1 MRIGIVG
8 LAGHVTDCM
17 KGAAAWKGAKVV
29 AVSDPDSETTAKFV
43 KKNDK
48 LAGDAEQYTDWKHLI
63 EHAMIDVAIVSGENG
78 ERAEQLIAL
87 AKRDVHICSEKPLAT
102 TLDDLA
108 RVRSAVE
115 KSKSKLTMLLRM
127 RYEAKY
133 RTMRELVQEKG
144 VVGKVGLVTCQ
155 KSYRLEDRPE
165 WQKSRARLGGTIPYV
180 GVHALDLMRW
190 VPGLDVSHVAAFHA
204 NVATPEFGE
213 SEDTASVL
221 LRYENGAT
229 GTARLDYLLP
239 ETYATHGDDRIRIA
253 GGDGVIETQQ
263 AWDYLLLTTSEKETY
278 KVDPGP
284 SENMFTD
291 FLHSIVDGT
300 KCRMSAEDSYS
311 MTELVLKARDAADRK
326 EVVVL

>member
-1 MRIGIVG
+1 M
-8 LAGHVTDCM
+8 L
-17 KGAAAWKGAKVV
+17 
-29 AVSDPDSETTAKFV
+29 
-43 KKNDK
+43 
-48 LAGDAEQYTDWKHLI
+48 
-63 EHAMIDVAIVSGENG
+63 EHAMIDVAIVAGENG
-78 ERAEQLIAL
+78 ERPEQLIAL
-87 AKRDVHICSEKPLAT
+87 AGRDIHICSEKPLAT

-133 RTMRELVQEKG
+133 RTMRELVKKG
-144 VVGKVGLVTCQ
+144 AVGTVGMVTCQ

-165 WQKSRARLGGTIPYV
+165 WQTVASPTRRHDPV
-180 GVHALDLMRW
+180 RRRPCLDLMRW

-204 NVATPEFGE
+204 NVASPEFGE

-221 LRYENGAT
+221 VRYKNGAT

-239 ETYATHGDDRIRIA
+239 ETYATHGDDRLRIA
-253 GGDGVIETQQ
+253 GGEGVIETQQ
-263 AWDYLLLTTSEKETY
+263 AWDHLLLTTQKKETY

-291 FLHSIVDGT
+291 FLNSIT
-300 KCRMSAEDSYS
+300 KDKPCRMTAEDSYS
-311 MTELVLKARDAADRK
+311 MTELVLKARDAADKK
-326 EVVVL
+326 ELIAL

>member
-8 LAGHVTDCM
+8 LAGHVSDCM

-29 AVSDPDSETTAKFV
+29 AVSDPDKATTAKFV
-43 KKNDK
+43 QKEE
-48 LAGDAEQYTDWKHLI
+48 LAADADTYVDWRQML
-63 EHAMIDVAIVSGENG
+63 EHAMIDVAIVAGENG
-78 ERAEQLIAL
+78 QRAEQLIAL
-87 AKRDVHICSEKPLAT
+87 AGRNIHICAEKPLAT

-133 RTMRELVQEKG
+133 RTMRELVQQQG

-221 LRYENGAT
+221 LRYQTGAT

-239 ETYATHGDDRIRIA
+239 ETYATHGDDRLRIA

-263 AWDYLLLTTSEKETY
+263 AWDYLLLTTAKKETY

-291 FLHSIVDGT
+291 FLHGIAEGT
-300 KCRMSAEDSYS
+300 ECRMSADDAYS

-326 EVVVL
+326 ELIAL

>member
-8 LAGHVTDCM
+8 LAGHVGDCM
-17 KGAAAWKGAKVV
+17 KGAAQWKGAKVV
-29 AVSDPDSETTAKFV
+29 AVSDPDEAELAKFC
-43 KKNDK
+43 KKEE
-48 LAGDAEQYTDWKHLI
+48 LAHDADRYTDWRQMI
-63 EHAMIDVAIVSGENG
+63 EHAMLDVAIVADENG
-78 ERAEQLIAL
+78 IRAEQLIAL
-87 AKRDVHICSEKPLAT
+87 AGRDIHICAEKPLAT

-133 RTMRELVQEKG
+133 RTMRKLVADG
-144 VVGKVGLVTCQ
+144 AVGTVGLVTCQ

-165 WQKSRARLGGTIPYV
+165 WQKTRKRLGGTIPYV

-190 VPGLDVSHVAAFHA
+190 VPNLSLTHVAAFHA

-221 LRYENGAT
+221 VRYENGAT

-239 ETYATHGDDRIRIA
+239 ETYATHGDDRLRIA
-253 GGDGVIETQQ
+253 GGDGVLETQQ
-263 AWDYLLLTTSEKETY
+263 AWDHLLLTTAKKTTY
-278 KVDPGP
+278 KIDPGL
-284 SENMFTD
+284 SENMFLD
-291 FLHSIVDGT
+291 FLHSVTED
-300 KCRMSAEDSYS
+300 KPCRMTAEDSFS
-311 MTELVLKARDAADRK
+311 MTELVLKARDAADGKRMV
-326 EVVVL
+326 ELG